1 MQAEKICLFKKDLKS
16 LIEEI
21 LKRTKQLAYT
31 EKCERQFYCRGET
44 ENHADF
50 LFTTSMEYHL
60 LQVLPLQSGCF
71 MFLMRLT
78 LKYCWLWQSGRE
90 GSRPLPSPQTQALCR
105 AVVAPA
111 EFCIHVPASPE
122 PARAECRSLPG
133 ERMVICVF
141 ISSSSDFV
149 AIKKNSGIWLD
160 FQKPQDRG

>member
-50 LFTTSMEYHL
+50 LFTTSMGYHL

-78 LKYCWLWQSGRE
+78 LKYCGFGRA
-90 GSRPLPSPQTQALCR
+90 GRRAPDPCHLPRPKHSAGQRWHQLSSAFTSPPARSPQGQK
-105 AVVAPA
+105 VGPY
-111 EFCIHVPASPE
+111 
-122 PARAECRSLPG
+122 PARG
-133 ERMVICVF
+133 W
-141 ISSSSDFV
+141 SSVCSSPPPR
-149 AIKKNSGIWLD
+149 ASW
-160 FQKPQDRG
+160 Q